1 MDHLPMPKF
10 GPLAGLRVVFSGIE
24 IAGPFAGQMFAEWGA
39 EVIWIENVAWA
50 DTIRVQ
56 PNYPQLSRR
65 NLHALSLN
73 IFKDEGREAF
83 CERFGVRLLTS
94 YGMTETIVGIIGD
107 RPGDKRRWPSIGRA
121 GFCYEAE
128 IRDDHNRPLPAGEI
142 GEICIKGVPGKTIF
156 KEYFL
161 NPKATAKVLEA
172 DGWLHTGDTGYCD
185 EEGFFYFVDR
195 RCNMIKRGGENV
207 SCVELENIIATHPKI
222 QDIVVVGIKDSIRD
236 EAIKAF
242 VVLNEGETLSEEEFF
257 RFCEQNMAKFKV
269 PSYLEIRKDLPRN
282 CSGKIIRKNLK

>member
-1 MDHLPMPKF
+1 MGEYCGFWLTFQGFFPLRKRILPVKEPPPGHENIRPQPMEGPGHGVMLKAGDHHSVPRLDQGMN
-10 GPLAGLRVVFSGIE
+10 GHVQSVGGVQGEHHLLRPAIK
-24 IAGPFAGQMFAEWGA
+24 Q
-39 EVIWIENVAWA
+39 
-50 DTIRVQ
+50 
-56 PNYPQLSRR
+56 RR
-65 NLHALSLN
+65 
-73 IFKDEGREAF
+73 
-83 CERFGVRLLTS
+83 
-94 YGMTETIVGIIGD
+94 
-107 RPGDKRRWPSIGRA
+107 
-121 GFCYEAE
+121 
-128 IRDDHNRPLPAGEI
+128 RPLPAGEI

-172 DGWLHTGDTGYCD
+172 DGWLHTGDTGYRD